1 MTYVYF
7 TIVFALLVLRF
18 TYRLTARGSE
28 MTYNMAFRIVLLCT
42 RVYGMLIMF
51 QLNTVQPVF
60 L

>member
-28 MTYNMAFRIVLLCT
+28 MTYKMAFRIVLLN
-42 RVYGMLIMF
+42 YKIMCITHV
-51 QLNTVQPVF
+51 LVCMAC
-60 L
+60 